1 MLISHRIRSVTIQ
14 GTKYAIG
21 YVLVPYIE
29 DDDLPVFGVIKDI
42 TIKIKQDLNNTL
54 FILQPYRASTF
65 NAHFYL
71 YEVYPVSETLIYTQK
86 ELADHHPLC
95 ISKSFSLS
103 SPLFGRTKY
112 DI

>member
-1 MLISHRIRSVTIQ
+1 MSHRVRSVTIQ

-29 DDDLPVFGVIKDI
+29 EDDLPVFGVIKDI
-42 TIKIKQDLNNTL
+42 IIKQDLHDTL

-65 NAHFYL
+65 NAHFYS

-103 SPLFGRTKY
+103 SPLFVRTKY

>member
-1 MLISHRIRSVTIQ
+1 MYRVRSVTLQ

-29 DDDLPVFGVIKDI
+29 EDDLPVFGVIKDI
-42 TIKIKQDLNNTL
+42 VIKQDLSDTL
-54 FILQPYRASTF
+54 FILQPYRTSTF
-65 NAHFYL
+65 NTHYYS

-86 ELADHHPLC
+86 ELADYHPLW
-95 ISKSFSLS
+95 ISKSFSSS
-103 SPLFGRTKY
+103 SPLFVRTKY